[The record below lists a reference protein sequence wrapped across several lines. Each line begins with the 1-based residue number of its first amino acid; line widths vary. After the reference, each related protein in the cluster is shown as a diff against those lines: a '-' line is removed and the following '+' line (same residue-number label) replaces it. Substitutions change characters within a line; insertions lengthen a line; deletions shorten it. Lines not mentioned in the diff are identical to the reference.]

1 MLFQI
6 AIGGRVRQLE
16 LSPDGLPGRYRATLD
31 GVPVEIQAELLK
43 PGILTLMIE
52 DQAFRCILEE
62 NESESAIQVAGQRF
76 TFELDDPRSLRSRR
90 SRHGA
95 AEGPKSLKA
104 PMPGRVVRVLI
115 EVGAVVEAEQG
126 LVVIEAMKMQN
137 ELRSPKA
144 GRVAELRVAPG
155 EPVIAGQVLAIIE

>member
-16 LSPDGLPGRYRATLD
+16 LNPDGLPGRYQATLD
-31 GVPVEIQAELLK
+31 GVRVEIQAELLK

-62 NESESAIQVAGQRF
+62 NETESAIQVAGQRF

-104 PMPGRVVRVLI
+104 PMPGRVVRLLV
-115 EVGAVVEAEQG
+115 EVGAAVEAEQG
-126 LVVIEAMKMQN
+126 LVVIEARKMQN
-137 ELRSPKA
+137 ELKSPKS

-155 EPVIAGQVLAIIE
+155 EPVIAGQVLAVIE